1 MNKSELVTYIAENY
15 DCTKVEATKIIDTF
29 TDAVS
34 NVLVKG
40 DDISLVGFGSFTV
53 NKVAARAGRNPQT
66 GQPIQIPAY
75 NQPKFKAG
83 KKLKDACN

>member
-1 MNKSELVTYIAENY
+1 MNKAKLVTYIAENY
-15 DCTKVEATKIIDTF
+15 DCTKVEAIKIIDTF
-29 TDAVS
+29 TDAVT
-34 NVLVKG
+34 NVLAKG
-40 DDISLVGFGSFTV
+40 DDISLVGFGSFAV

-75 NQPKFKAG
+75 NKPKFKAG